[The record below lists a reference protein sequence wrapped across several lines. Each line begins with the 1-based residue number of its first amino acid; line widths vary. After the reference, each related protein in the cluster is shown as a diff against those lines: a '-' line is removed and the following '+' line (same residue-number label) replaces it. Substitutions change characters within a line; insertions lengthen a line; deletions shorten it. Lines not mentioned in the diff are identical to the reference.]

1 MASPLYKEIVGAL
14 EKIDGIGLYH
24 AGAYYADASDCDL
37 LRQRTARLL
46 VQLNEADRERRLA
59 VYRLWCEGKN
69 DRCAWCGLHF
79 VTITDAVAIEGRLF
93 HGFFCSIR
101 FTELSTERI
110 ELTDTGRAALGDS
123 FEIEQECRAIAESD
137 EKRAMFRGGITG
149 CAVCG
154 RSFASLDQARIE
166 DGRLV
171 HAEPC
176 AARDARRAS

>member
-1 MASPLYKEIVGAL
+1 MASLLYREIVGAL
-14 EKIDGIGLYH
+14 EKIDGIGFYH

-37 LRQRTARLL
+37 LRQRKARLL

-79 VTITDAVAIEGRLF
+79 VTIGDAVEIEGRLF
-93 HGFFCSIR
+93 HGFFCSLR
-101 FTELSTERI
+101 FEELSTERI
-110 ELTDTGRAALGDS
+110 ELTEAGRAALGDS
-123 FEIEQECRAIAESD
+123 FQVEQECRTIAESD

-166 DGRLV
+166 DHRLI

-176 AARDARRAS
+176 TASAARRAS